1 MKTTFKLFLSL
12 LLISALLLCLAG
24 CATTVQVRFVDK
36 EGNDLRFGGKQVSQS
51 SATAVQTEVVP
62 ATEVTTTQETAEPSE
77 QQATQSVAETTAP
90 SETPTAAPS
99 TTAAPAP
106 TITFPLVNEN
116 NGFTLK
122 LNADGTFTHEG
133 VYNMDLSN
141 VGIKNPLPI
150 EIRTT
155 GNYAVNDGSISLS
168 NTKMVMNCSDET
180 ANSLSG
186 LAKIAAK
193 AIKNTELTDKS
204 TAAINGG
211 QLVISFVGN
220 NGSAD
225 FALSTH
231 TFSAD
236 QTSALLSR

>member
-1 MKTTFKLFLSL
+1 MKTAVKQFMSL
-12 LLISALLLCLAG
+12 ILISALVFCLAG

-36 EGNDLRFGGKQVSQS
+36 EGNDLRFGGKQVSQPS
-51 SATAVQTEVVP
+51 TTAVQNEIVP
-62 ATEVTTTQETAEPSE
+62 ATEVTATQETAQPSE
-77 QQATQSVAETTAP
+77 PQTTQSVAETTAV
-90 SETPTAAPS
+90 SATPTAAPS

-106 TITFPLVNEN
+106 AVTFPLVNEN
-116 NGFTLK
+116 DGFTLT

-155 GNYAVNDGSISLS
+155 GNYAVSSGSVTLS

-193 AIKNTELTDKS
+193 AIKNTELMDKS
-204 TAAINGG
+204 AAAINGG

-231 TFSAD
+231 TFSAE
-236 QTSALLSR
+236 QTGALLSR

>member
-1 MKTTFKLFLSL
+1 MKATLKPFLLL
-12 LLISALLLCLAG
+12 LLISALLICLAG

-36 EGNDLRFGGKQVSQS
+36 DGNNILFGGKQVSQPLT
-51 SATAVQTEVVP
+51 TAVQTEVVP
-62 ATEVTTTQETAEPSE
+62 ATEVTTTQETAQPSE
-77 QQATQSVAETTAP
+77 QQATQSVAETTAA
-90 SETPTAAPS
+90 STAAPV
-99 TTAAPAP
+99 
-106 TITFPLVNEN
+106 ITFPLVNEN
-116 NGFTLK
+116 NGFTLT

-133 VYNMDLSN
+133 VYNMDLSK

-155 GNYAVNDGSISLS
+155 GNYAVSSGSVTLS

-186 LAKIAAK
+186 LAKLAAK
-193 AIKNTELTDKS
+193 AIKNAELTDKS
-204 TAAINGG
+204 TAAINDGE
-211 QLVISFVGN
+211 LVISFVGN

-236 QTSALLSR
+236 QTAALQSR

>member
-1 MKTTFKLFLSL
+1 MKTAVKQFMFLI
-12 LLISALLLCLAG
+12 LISALLICLAG
-24 CATTVQVRFVDK
+24 CATTVQVRLVDK
-36 EGNDLRFGGKQVSQS
+36 EGNDRTLALNATTLPPETAAPQTDAPTGTVS
-51 SATAVQTEVVP
+51 
-62 ATEVTTTQETAEPSE
+62 VTQASQTQESTTAAAP
-77 QQATQSVAETTAP
+77 APETTAP
-90 SETPTAAPS
+90 SETQTAAPS

-106 TITFPLVNEN
+106 TVTFPLVNEN
-116 NGFTLK
+116 NGFTLT

-155 GNYAVNDGSISLS
+155 GNYAVNGGSISLS

-186 LAKIAAK
+186 LAKLAAK
-193 AIKNTELTDKS
+193 AIRNAALTDKT

-211 QLVISFVGN
+211 QLVLSFVGN

-236 QTSALLSR
+236 QTSALLSH

>member
-1 MKTTFKLFLSL
+1 MKTAVKQFMFLI
-12 LLISALLLCLAG
+12 LISALLICLAG
-24 CATTVQVRFVDK
+24 CATTVQVRLVDK
-36 EGNDLRFGGKQVSQS
+36 EGNDRTLAPNSTTLPPETAAPQTDAPTGTVPVTQASQTQES
-51 SATAVQTEVVP
+51 TTAAAP
-62 ATEVTTTQETAEPSE
+62 APETTT
-77 QQATQSVAETTAP
+77 P
-90 SETPTAAPS
+90 SETQAAAPS

-106 TITFPLVNEN
+106 AITFPLVNEN
-116 NGFTLK
+116 NGFTLT

-155 GNYAVNDGSISLS
+155 GNYAVNSGSVTLS
-168 NTKMVMNCSDET
+168 NTKMIMNCSDET

-186 LAKIAAK
+186 IAKLAAK
-193 AIKNTELTDKS
+193 AIKNAELTDKT

-211 QLVISFVGN
+211 QLVLSFVGN

-231 TFSAD
+231 TFSAE
-236 QTSALLSR
+236 QTSVLLSR

>member
-1 MKTTFKLFLSL
+1 MKTAVKQFMFLI
-12 LLISALLLCLAG
+12 LISALVLCLAG
-24 CATTVQVRFVDK
+24 CATTVQIRFVDK
-36 EGNDLRFGGKQVSQS
+36 EGNDRL
-51 SATAVQTEVVP
+51 P
-62 ATEVTTTQETAEPSE
+62 ALSGTTQPSETAAPQTDAPTGTVPVTEAS
-77 QQATQSVAETTAP
+77 QTQESTTAAAPVAETNAP

-106 TITFPLVNEN
+106 TVTFPLVNEN

-155 GNYAVNDGSISLS
+155 GNYAVNSGSVTLS
-168 NTKMVMNCSDET
+168 NTKMIMNCSDET

-186 LAKIAAK
+186 LAKLAAK
-193 AIKNTELTDKS
+193 AIKNAELTDKS

-211 QLVISFVGN
+211 QLVLSFVGN

-231 TFSAD
+231 TFSAE

>member
-1 MKTTFKLFLSL
+1 MKTAVKQFMFLI
-12 LLISALLLCLAG
+12 LISALLICLAG

-36 EGNDLRFGGKQVSQS
+36 EGNDRL
-51 SATAVQTEVVP
+51 P
-62 ATEVTTTQETAEPSE
+62 ALSGTTQPSDTAAP
-77 QQATQSVAETTAP
+77 QTDAPTGTVPVTQAPQTQESTTAAAPVVETTAL
-90 SETPTAAPS
+90 SETQTAAPS

-106 TITFPLVNEN
+106 AITFPLVNEN
-116 NGFTLK
+116 DGFTLT

-133 VYNMDLSN
+133 VYNMDLSK

-155 GNYAVNDGSISLS
+155 GNYAVSSGSVTLS

-193 AIKNTELTDKS
+193 AIKNAELTDKS

-231 TFSAD
+231 TFSAE

>member
-24 CATTVQVRFVDK
+24 CATTVQVRLVDK
-36 EGNDLRFGGKQVSQS
+36 EGNDRLPALSGTTQPSE
-51 SATAVQTEVVP
+51 TAAPQTEAPTGTVP
-62 ATEVTTTQETAEPSE
+62 VTEVSTTAESSTAAAP
-77 QQATQSVAETTAP
+77 VVETTAP
-90 SETPTAAPS
+90 SETQTAAPS

-106 TITFPLVNEN
+106 TVTFPLVNEN
-116 NGFTLK
+116 NGFTLT

-155 GNYAVNDGSISLS
+155 GNYAVNGGSISLS
-168 NTKMVMNCSDET
+168 NTKMIMNCSDET

-186 LAKIAAK
+186 IAKLAAK
-193 AIKNTELTDKS
+193 AIKNAELTDKS

-211 QLVISFVGN
+211 QLVLSFVGN

>member
-1 MKTTFKLFLSL
+1 MKTAVKQFMFLI
-12 LLISALLLCLAG
+12 LISALLICIAG

-36 EGNDLRFGGKQVSQS
+36 EGNDRL
-51 SATAVQTEVVP
+51 P
-62 ATEVTTTQETAEPSE
+62 ALSGTTQPSETAAP
-77 QQATQSVAETTAP
+77 QTDAPTGTVPVTQALQTQESTTAAAPVAETTTP

-106 TITFPLVNEN
+106 AITFPLVNEN
-116 NGFTLK
+116 DGFTLT

-133 VYNMDLSN
+133 VYNMDLSK

-155 GNYAVNDGSISLS
+155 GNYAVSSGSVTLS

-204 TAAINGG
+204 TAAITGG

-231 TFSAD
+231 TFSAE
-236 QTSALLSR
+236 QTSGLLSR

>member
-1 MKTTFKLFLSL
+1 MKTTFKPFLFL
-12 LLISALLLCLAG
+12 LLISALLICLAG
-24 CATTVQVRFVDK
+24 CTTTVQVRFVDK
-36 EGNDLRFGGKQVSQS
+36 EGNDLRFGGKQVSQPS
-51 SATAVQTEVVP
+51 TTAVQNEIVP
-62 ATEVTTTQETAEPSE
+62 VTEVTATQENAQPSE
-77 QQATQSVAETTAP
+77 QQTTQSVAETTAA
-90 SETPTAAPS
+90 STAAPV
-99 TTAAPAP
+99 
-106 TITFPLVNEN
+106 ITFPLVNEN
-116 NGFTLK
+116 NGFTLT

-155 GNYAVNDGSISLS
+155 GNYAVSSGSVTLS

-186 LAKIAAK
+186 LAKLAAK
-193 AIKNTELTDKS
+193 AIKNAELTDKS
-204 TAAINGG
+204 TAAINSG
-211 QLVISFVGN
+211 QLVLSFVGN

-236 QTSALLSR
+236 QTAALLSR

>member
-1 MKTTFKLFLSL
+1 MKATLKPFLSL
-12 LLISALLLCLAG
+12 LLISALLICLAG

-36 EGNDLRFGGKQVSQS
+36 DGNNILFGGQQVSQPLT
-51 SATAVQTEVVP
+51 TAVQTEVVP
-62 ATEVTTTQETAEPSE
+62 ATEVTTTQETAQPSE
-77 QQATQSVAETTAP
+77 QQATQSVAETTAA
-90 SETPTAAPS
+90 STAAPV
-99 TTAAPAP
+99 
-106 TITFPLVNEN
+106 ITFPLVNEN
-116 NGFTLK
+116 NGFTLT

-133 VYNMDLSN
+133 VYNMDLSK

-155 GNYAVNDGSISLS
+155 GNYAVSSGSVTLS

-186 LAKIAAK
+186 LAKLAAK
-193 AIKNTELTDKS
+193 AIKNAELTDKS
-204 TAAINGG
+204 TAAINDGE
-211 QLVISFVGN
+211 LVISFVGN

-236 QTSALLSR
+236 QTAALQSR

>member
-36 EGNDLRFGGKQVSQS
+36 EGNDLRFGGKQVTQPST
-51 SATAVQTEVVP
+51 ATAQNEVLP
-62 ATEVTTTQETAEPSE
+62 APEATATQETAQPSE
-77 QQATQSVAETTAP
+77 QQATQSVAETTAA
-90 SETPTAAPS
+90 STAAPV
-99 TTAAPAP
+99 
-106 TITFPLVNEN
+106 ITFPLVNEN
-116 NGFTLK
+116 NGFTLT

-133 VYNMDLSN
+133 VYNMDLSK

-155 GNYAVNDGSISLS
+155 GNYAVSSGSVTLS

-211 QLVISFVGN
+211 QLVLSFVGN

-236 QTSALLSR
+236 QTAALLSR

>member
-1 MKTTFKLFLSL
+1 MKTAVKQFMFLI
-12 LLISALLLCLAG
+12 LISALLICLAG
-24 CATTVQVRFVDK
+24 CATTVQVRLVDK
-36 EGNDLRFGGKQVSQS
+36 EGNDRLPALS
-51 SATAVQTEVVP
+51 S
-62 ATEVTTTQETAEPSE
+62 TTQPSETAAPQTDAPTGTVPVTEAPR
-77 QQATQSVAETTAP
+77 TQESTTAAAPVAETTAP
-90 SETPTAAPS
+90 SEAQTAAPS

-116 NGFTLK
+116 NGFTLT

-155 GNYAVNDGSISLS
+155 GNYAVNGGSISLS
-168 NTKMVMNCSDET
+168 GTKMVMNCSDET

-186 LAKIAAK
+186 LAKLAAK

-211 QLVISFVGN
+211 QLVLSFVGN

>member
-1 MKTTFKLFLSL
+1 MKTTFKPFLSL
-12 LLISALLLCLAG
+12 LLISSLLICLAG

-36 EGNDLRFGGKQVSQS
+36 DGNNILFGGKQVSQPLT
-51 SATAVQTEVVP
+51 TAVQTEVVP
-62 ATEVTTTQETAEPSE
+62 ATEVTTTQETAQPSE
-77 QQATQSVAETTAP
+77 QQATQSVAETTAA
-90 SETPTAAPS
+90 STAAPV
-99 TTAAPAP
+99 
-106 TITFPLVNEN
+106 ITFPLVNEN
-116 NGFTLK
+116 NGFTLT

-155 GNYAVNDGSISLS
+155 GNYAVSSGSVTLS

-186 LAKIAAK
+186 LAKLAAK
-193 AIKNTELTDKS
+193 AIKNAELTDKS

-211 QLVISFVGN
+211 QLVLSFVGN

>member
-1 MKTTFKLFLSL
+1 MKTAVKQFMFLI
-12 LLISALLLCLAG
+12 LISALVFCLAG
-24 CATTVQVRFVDK
+24 CATTVQIRFVDK
-36 EGNDLRFGGKQVSQS
+36 EGNDRL
-51 SATAVQTEVVP
+51 P
-62 ATEVTTTQETAEPSE
+62 ALSGTTQPSETAAP
-77 QQATQSVAETTAP
+77 QTDAPIGTVPVTQALQTQESTTAAAPVAETTAP
-90 SETPTAAPS
+90 SETQTAAPS

-106 TITFPLVNEN
+106 AVTFPLVNEN
-116 NGFTLK
+116 DGFTLK

-155 GNYAVNDGSISLS
+155 GNYAVSSGSVTLS
-168 NTKMVMNCSDET
+168 NTKMIMNCSDET

-186 LAKIAAK
+186 IAKLAAK
-193 AIKNTELTDKS
+193 AIKNVALTDKS

-211 QLVISFVGN
+211 QLVLSFVGN

-231 TFSAD
+231 TFSVD

>member
-36 EGNDLRFGGKQVSQS
+36 EGNDLRFGGKQVSQP

-62 ATEVTTTQETAEPSE
+62 ATEVTTTQKTAQPSE
-77 QQATQSVAETTAP
+77 QQATQSVAEATAA
-90 SETPTAAPS
+90 STAAPV
-99 TTAAPAP
+99 
-106 TITFPLVNEN
+106 ITFPLVNEN
-116 NGFTLK
+116 SGFTLT

-155 GNYAVNDGSISLS
+155 GNYAVNGGSISLS
-168 NTKMVMNCSDET
+168 NTKMIMNCSDET

-186 LAKIAAK
+186 IAKLAAK
-193 AIKNTELTDKS
+193 AIKNAELTDKS

-211 QLVISFVGN
+211 QLVLSFVGN

>member
-12 LLISALLLCLAG
+12 LLISALMICLAG

-36 EGNDLRFGGKQVSQS
+36 DGNIILFGGKQVSQPLT
-51 SATAVQTEVVP
+51 TAVQTEVVP
-62 ATEVTTTQETAEPSE
+62 ATEVTTTQETAQPSE
-77 QQATQSVAETTAP
+77 QQATQSVAETAAA
-90 SETPTAAPS
+90 STAAPV
-99 TTAAPAP
+99 
-106 TITFPLVNEN
+106 ITFPLVNEN
-116 NGFTLK
+116 NGFTLT

-155 GNYAVNDGSISLS
+155 GNYAVSSGSVTLS

-186 LAKIAAK
+186 IAKLAAK
-193 AIKNTELTDKS
+193 AIKNAELTDKS

-211 QLVISFVGN
+211 QLVLSFVGN

>member
-36 EGNDLRFGGKQVSQS
+36 DGNNILFGGKQVSQPLT
-51 SATAVQTEVVP
+51 TAVQTEVVP
-62 ATEVTTTQETAEPSE
+62 ATEVTTTQETAQPSE
-77 QQATQSVAETTAP
+77 QQTTQSVAETTAA
-90 SETPTAAPS
+90 STAAPV
-99 TTAAPAP
+99 
-106 TITFPLVNEN
+106 ITFPLVNEN
-116 NGFTLK
+116 NGFTLT

-155 GNYAVNDGSISLS
+155 GNYAVNGGSISLS
-168 NTKMVMNCSDET
+168 GTKMVMNCSDET

-186 LAKIAAK
+186 LAKLAAK
-193 AIKNTELTDKS
+193 ANKNAELTDKS
-204 TAAINGG
+204 TAAINDGE
-211 QLVISFVGN
+211 LVISFVGN

-236 QTSALLSR
+236 QTAALLSR

>member
-1 MKTTFKLFLSL
+1 MKTTFKPFLSL
-12 LLISALLLCLAG
+12 LLISSLLICLAG

-36 EGNDLRFGGKQVSQS
+36 DGNNILFGGKQVSQPLT
-51 SATAVQTEVVP
+51 TAVQTEVVP
-62 ATEVTTTQETAEPSE
+62 ATEVTTTQETAQPSE
-77 QQATQSVAETTAP
+77 QQATQSVAETTAA
-90 SETPTAAPS
+90 STAAPV
-99 TTAAPAP
+99 
-106 TITFPLVNEN
+106 ITFPLVNEN
-116 NGFTLK
+116 NGFTLT

-155 GNYAVNDGSISLS
+155 GNYAVSSGSVTLS

-186 LAKIAAK
+186 LAKLAAK
-193 AIKNTELTDKS
+193 AIKNAELTDKT

-211 QLVISFVGN
+211 QLVLSFVGN

-231 TFSAD
+231 TFSAE
-236 QTSALLSR
+236 QTSVLLSR

>member
-1 MKTTFKLFLSL
+1 MKATLKPFLLL
-12 LLISALLLCLAG
+12 LLISALLICLAG

-36 EGNDLRFGGKQVSQS
+36 DGNNILFGGKQVSQPLT
-51 SATAVQTEVVP
+51 TAVQTEVVP
-62 ATEVTTTQETAEPSE
+62 ATEVTTTQETAQPSE
-77 QQATQSVAETTAP
+77 QQATQSVAETTAA
-90 SETPTAAPS
+90 STAAPV
-99 TTAAPAP
+99 
-106 TITFPLVNEN
+106 ITFPLVNEN
-116 NGFTLK
+116 NGFTLT

-133 VYNMDLSN
+133 VYNMDLSK

-155 GNYAVNDGSISLS
+155 GNYAVSSGSVTLS

-186 LAKIAAK
+186 LAKLAAK
-193 AIKNTELTDKS
+193 AIKNAELTDKS
-204 TAAINGG
+204 TAAINDGE
-211 QLVISFVGN
+211 LVISFVGN

-236 QTSALLSR
+236 QTAALLSR